1 MLRGSGVQWDLRKD
15 EPYEIYDELDFE
27 VPVGNNG
34 DCYDRYLIR
43 CEEMRQSLRIIS
55 QCLEKMEPG
64 LVKADDRKITPPP
77 RDQMKVGA
85 AGRGVE
91 RPTLPRPLAIMSVR
105 TPDAADRSSPHLP
118 CLLHRCPNELLR
130 TPWRL

>member
-15 EPYEIYDELDFE
+15 EPYEIYSELDFE

-55 QCLEKMEPG
+55 QCLELMEPG

-77 RDQMKVGA
+77 RDQMKVR
-85 AGRGVE
+85 AGRARSAGGGTWQAARAA
-91 RPTLPRPLAIMSVR
+91 RPRAKTAGAPPRLRR
-105 TPDAADRSSPHLP
+105 TRWRRSSTTSST
-118 CLLHRCPNELLR
+118 
-130 TPWRL
+130 TPRA